1 MQPFSITEAA
11 VATIISQDPV
21 PGVLVLKR
29 RANPRDPWSGH
40 YSFPGG
46 RRDDTHRCSL
56 EPLAIHSGHLRNIR
70 EGSQRTAIG
79 HASLR

>member
-29 RANPRDPWSGH
+29 RANPRDPW
-40 YSFPGG
+40 
-46 RRDDTHRCSL
+46 
-56 EPLAIHSGHLRNIR
+56 EPMNRGVFEFNQTFDEVAFKPVAVAYKSVTLRFAV
-70 EGSQRTAIG
+70 S
-79 HASLR
+79 